1 MTRKGVWNIQQVRD
15 KYLQDLWEYKVN
27 LFSWGNNEVG
37 QLGLNQ
43 QAPSNNNPS
52 SPTQIPGGNWQI
64 SGTGNNET
72 RNIAN
77 NDAAFGIKSDNTLW
91 GWGDGGFGT
100 LANNLSASNLASR
113 SSPTQI
119 PGTTWSSI
127 GGGYRHATAVKTDGT
142 LWSWGYNYH
151 GLLGQNNETH
161 YSSPVQVGSDTNWSS
176 VASGNVYTYGR
187 KTDGTL
193 WAWGNNTNGTLGQNE
208 SQNVNR
214 SSPVQ
219 IPGTNW
225 SEQYCVN
232 QSTVTAIKTDGTLW
246 AWGRNYE
253 GQLGQNAPQ
262 NSNKSSP
269 VQVGS
274 SSDWAILAR
283 GSGDRTRNPIAVKT
297 DGTLWMWGSNTYG
310 QLAQND
316 ATPGYSSPVQ
326 VGTDTT
332 WSTTIRPAGTGYGR
346 WTSCIKS
353 DNTLWIW
360 GKNNYGSFGVNEV
373 GWETSR
379 SSPVQVPGTAWS
391 EIYVTGNYSV
401 FGIKP
406 NLTPSQL

>member
-1 MTRKGVWNIQQVRD
+1 MTRKGVWNLQQVRD
-15 KYLQDLWEYKVN
+15 KYLQSLWEYKVN
-27 LFSWGNNEVG
+27 LFSWGNNDAG
-37 QLGLNQ
+37 QLGHNSKTTG
-43 QAPSNNNPS
+43 SNGIL
-52 SPTQIPGGNWQI
+52 SPTQITGGNWQI
-64 SGTGNNET
+64 SGTGNNES

-77 NDAAFGIKSDNTLW
+77 NDAAYSIKSDGTLW
-91 GWGDGGFGT
+91 AWGDGGFGALGQNDKT
-100 LANNLSASNLASR
+100 NR
-113 SSPTQI
+113 SSPIQI
-119 PGTTWSSI
+119 GSDTTWSSV
-127 GGGYRHATAVKTDGT
+127 GGGYRHGTAVKTDGT

-161 YSSPVQVGSDTNWSS
+161 YSSPVQVGSDTTWSS
-176 VASGNVYTYGR
+176 VASGDVYTYGR

-225 SEQYCVN
+225 SEQYCSN

-283 GSGDRTRNPIAVKT
+283 GSGNRTRNPIAVKT
-297 DGTLWMWGSNTYG
+297 DGTLWIWGSNAYG
-310 QLAQND
+310 QLAQNNT
-316 ATPGYSSPVQ
+316 TPGYSSPVQ
-326 VGTDTT
+326 VPGT

-360 GKNNYGSFGVNEV
+360 GKNNNGSFGVGSEV
-373 GWETSR
+373 ALENSR
-379 SSPVQVPGTAWS
+379 SSPVQVPGTTWN
-391 EIYVTGNYSV
+391 EIYVNGNYSV
-401 FGIKP
+401 FGIRP

>member
-1 MTRKGVWNIQQVRD
+1 MTRKGVWNLQQVRD

-27 LFSWGNNEVG
+27 LFSWGGNDAG
-37 QLGLNQ
+37 QLGINDKT
-43 QAPSNNNPS
+43 NRS

-64 SGTGNNET
+64 SGTGNNES
-72 RNIAN
+72 RNIAIM
-77 NDAAFGIKSDNTLW
+77 DSVYGIKSDGTLW
-91 GWGDGGFGT
+91 AWGENTFGA
-100 LANNLSASNLASR
+100 LGQNSPGPSNR
-113 SSPTQI
+113 SSPIQI
-119 PGTTWSSI
+119 GSDTTWSSV

-142 LWSWGYNYH
+142 LWSWGYNYQ
-151 GLLGQNNETH
+151 GLLGHNNETN

-176 VASGNVYTYGR
+176 VASGHVQTFGR

-193 WAWGNNTNGTLGQNE
+193 WAWGNNGNGTLGQN
-208 SQNVNR
+208 SPQNSR
-214 SSPVQ
+214 YSSPVQ

-225 SEQYCVN
+225 SEQYCSN

-269 VQVGS
+269 TQIGS
-274 SSDWAILAR
+274 DTNWAILAR
-283 GSGDRTRNPIAVKT
+283 GSSERTRNPIAVKT
-297 DGTLWMWGSNTYG
+297 DGTLWLWGSNAYG
-310 QLAQND
+310 QLAQNN

-326 VGTDTT
+326 VPGT

-346 WTSCIKS
+346 WTACIKS

-360 GKNNYGSFGVNEV
+360 GKNNNGSFGVDEV
-373 GWETSR
+373 AWETSR

-391 EIYVTGNYSV
+391 EIYVTGNYSA
-401 FGIKP
+401 FGVKP
-406 NLTPSQL
+406 SLTPSQL